1 MKETSILRRSFPAPT
16 VAVAVGLLLAAVG
29 ILDLATPGDVRVSFF
44 YVVPVSVATW
54 WIGRRAGLVTA
65 TLAAADFLAA
75 ALLQAESPTL
85 GLVPIWN
92 SLLEFASFA
101 CVAVI
106 LWEVRRTQDHLEAL
120 AATDVLTGLANRR
133 AFFDRLEEEAARA
146 RRSGRPLT
154 LALVDLDGFKEV
166 NDALGHAAGDRVL
179 VEVAA
184 LLKDSTRSTD
194 FAARLGGD
202 EFVLL
207 LPDTPDEGALALLE
221 KLRHEAPS
229 RDRPVTLSFGA
240 VTFEVPPQRAVEM
253 LARADRLLYAAKG
266 AGKDTLRHET
276 VGSGAGPGAAP
287 ST

>member
-1 MKETSILRRSFPAPT
+1 MKESSLLRRSFPAST
-16 VAVAVGLLLAAVG
+16 VVAAVGLLLVGIG

-44 YVVPVSVATW
+44 YVLPVSVATW
-54 WIGRRAGLVTA
+54 WIGRRAGLLTA
-65 TLAAADFLAA
+65 ALAAADFLAA
-75 ALLQAESPTL
+75 YLLEHQSAAPR
-85 GLVPIWN
+85 LVPIWN
-92 SLLEFASFA
+92 SLLEFSSFA

-120 AATDVLTGLANRR
+120 AATDSLTGLANRR
-133 AFFDRLEEEAARA
+133 SFFDRLEDEAARA

-166 NDALGHAAGDRVL
+166 NDALGHNAGDRVL

-207 LPDTPDEGALALLE
+207 LPDTPEEGALALLE
-221 KLRHEAPS
+221 KLRHQAPS

-240 VTFEVPPQRAVEM
+240 ATFEVPPLRAVEM
-253 LARADRLLYAAKG
+253 LARADRLLYAAKE
-266 AGKDTLRHET
+266 AGRDTLRHET
-276 VGSGAGPGAAP
+276 VRGEPDAAP
-287 ST
+287 ER